1 MRRVAD
7 VVDQTGHIA
16 LVIQALCQHHL
27 DAVRRNG
34 RFLDGFQNR
43 PFPVVL
49 QILYKEH
56 GVIAL
61 FLRLYPVPVPEP
73 VQSLI
78 VTEIGKIQVQV
89 RGIKFL
95 VHLLI

>member
-7 VVDQTGHIA
+7 VVNQTGHIA
-16 LVIQALCQHHL
+16 LVIQSLCQHHL
-27 DAVRRNG
+27 DAFRCNG
-34 RFLDGFQNR
+34 RFLDAFQNR
-43 PFPVVL
+43 PFPVIL

-56 GVIAL
+56 GVVAL
-61 FLRLYPVPVPEP
+61 FLCLHSVPVSKP

-95 VHLLI
+95 IHLLI